1 MTKQSNKGAPAASK
15 EAAENWDDAP
25 APGSQNPEPK
35 QEPGPKPENQPAEP
49 TDDVAKDAAASTLK
63 DAAANLP
70 ADPKSDE
77 VAKRLK
83 AIADKL
89 PKNPKT
95 ALVEAFKE
103 VALVVGADKAKRL
116 LVEQYGTEN
125 PEDLKS
131 SQLMD
136 AIDDLYGDA

>member
-1 MTKQSNKGAPAASK
+1 MTKQSNKGAPTASK

-25 APGSQNPEPK
+25 APGLQNPEPK

-49 TDDVAKDAAASTLK
+49 TYDVAKAAAASTLK

-77 VAKRLK
+77 VAQRLRD
-83 AIADKL
+83 IAEKL
-89 PKNPKT
+89 PKRPKT
-95 ALVEAFKE
+95 ILVEAFKE

-116 LVEQYGTEN
+116 LVEGYGTEN
-125 PEDLKS
+125 PEDLKA

-136 AIDDLYGDA
+136 AIDDLYGAE

>member
-1 MTKQSNKGAPAASK
+1 MTKQSNKGATK
-15 EAAENWDDAP
+15 EASDNWDDAP
-25 APGSQNPEPK
+25 APGSRNPEPK
-35 QEPGPKPENQPAEP
+35 QEPGPKPDNAPAEP
-49 TDDVAKDAAASTLK
+49 TDKVSQDAAASTLK

-83 AIADKL
+83 EIADKL
-89 PKNPKT
+89 PKNPK
-95 ALVEAFKE
+95 AQLVEAFKE

-116 LVEQYGTEN
+116 LVEQYGTEEPKN
-125 PEDLKS
+125 LKA

-136 AIDDLYGDA
+136 AIDDLYGAV

>member
-1 MTKQSNKGAPAASK
+1 MTKQKDKGASGVSK
-15 EAAENWDDAP
+15 EAADNWDDAP
-25 APGSQNPEPK
+25 SPGSQNPEPK

-49 TDDVAKDAAASTLK
+49 TDKVSQDAAETLLK

-83 AIADKL
+83 EIADKL
-89 PKNPKT
+89 PPRPK
-95 ALVEAFKE
+95 ASLVEAFKA

-116 LVEQYGTEN
+116 LVEDYGTEN
-125 PEDLKS
+125 PEDLKA

>member
-1 MTKQSNKGAPAASK
+1 MTKQRNRSALAASEDAK
-15 EAAENWDDAP
+15 TNWDDAP
-25 APGSQNPEPK
+25 APGSRSPEPR
-35 QEPGPKPENQPAEP
+35 QEPGPKPANQPVDP
-49 TDDVAKDAAASTLK
+49 TDNVPQDAAASTLK

-77 VAKRLK
+77 VAKRLNE
-83 AIADKL
+83 IADKL
-89 PKNPKT
+89 PKRPKT

-125 PEDLKS
+125 PEDLKA

-136 AIDDLYGDA
+136 AIDDLYGAA

>member
-1 MTKQSNKGAPAASK
+1 MTKQSNKVASAASK

-35 QEPGPKPENQPAEP
+35 REPGLAPAEP
-49 TDDVAKDAAASTLK
+49 TDKISQDAAASTLK

-77 VAKRLK
+77 VAQRLRDT
-83 AIADKL
+83 AENL
-89 PKNPKT
+89 PANPKT
-95 ALVEAFKE
+95 ALVEVFKE

-116 LVEQYGTEN
+116 LIERYGTEN
-125 PEDLKS
+125 PEDLKA

-136 AIDDLYGDA
+136 AIDDLYGAE